1 MLLSRAEILKQG
13 GGALH
18 GFAPPSPEELS
29 LWQDVYSNLFSLLQG
44 HYSSIFPS
52 LYYLAPVNPAVDMM
66 QLLLSIDDMYIWQF
80 LAAVAVGA
88 SMEQQHILVTEV
100 R

>member
-1 MLLSRAEILKQG
+1 MLLSRAELLKQG
-13 GGALH
+13 GGALQ
-18 GFAPPSPEELS
+18 GFGASSPEDLS
-29 LWQDVYSNLFSLLQG
+29 LWQDIYSHLFTSLQG
-44 HYSSIFPS
+44 HYAAIFPS
-52 LYYLAPVNPAVDMM
+52 LYYLAPLTPAVDMM